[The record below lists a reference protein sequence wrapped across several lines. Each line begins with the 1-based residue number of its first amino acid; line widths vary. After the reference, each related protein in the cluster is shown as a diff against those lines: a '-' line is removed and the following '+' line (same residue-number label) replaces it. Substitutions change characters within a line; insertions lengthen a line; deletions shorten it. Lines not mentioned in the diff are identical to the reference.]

1 MLSDTVQHI
10 RDYFDGK
17 YDFELYNEKTNIET
31 RIRNSDDVFE
41 TIENSDQGFF
51 VRILSKN
58 QIGFFSSSG
67 DPYFEIPNALNS
79 ILLFPDIN
87 NLRFSDNNNFIN
99 HGQNF
104 DISIESI
111 QEYLYDLFPKIKF
124 DIYIVKI
131 SKNMNLVTKDS
142 FIDNHMKFIKIL
154 LIDKKNNLEH
164 VCITDANYKEDIGKH
179 LLYKIIKKNYN
190 LQSYKYLEISQ
201 QAYGHLIQAFIR
213 QKLFDKSQETNIPKD
228 LIIFDDGD
236 QNMLTQ
242 YPFYDYEGIKR
253 AKTNII
259 CGGKW
264 YNNLTDLSEA
274 QNKASS
280 GNAFRRHYQYLPTV
294 EPYCIT
300 HLISQDKFEKNTGKI
315 IRIVKFFDSYSN
327 FSLYT
332 GDYYGKCLINL
343 TSETDEC
350 VVTDI
355 KFNLYQLLNSIE
367 GYGANKVCNRSHT
380 NMPSLIVS
388 TKLFEI
394 SQE

>member
-1 MLSDTVQHI
+1 MLINTVQHI

-31 RIRNSDDVFE
+31 RIRNNDDGFK

-51 VRILSKN
+51 VRVARKN

-67 DPYFEIPNALNS
+67 DHYFEIPNALNS

-87 NLRFSDNNNFIN
+87 SLKFSDNNNFIN
-99 HGQNF
+99 KGQNF
-104 DISIESI
+104 DIPIESI

-142 FIDNHMKFIKIL
+142 FIDNNMKFIKIL

-164 VCITDANYKEDIGKH
+164 VCITDAKYKEDISKH
-179 LLYKIIKKNYN
+179 LLYRILKKNYN

-228 LIIFDDGD
+228 LIIFDDGN
-236 QNMLTQ
+236 QNMLTK

-259 CGGKW
+259 NGGKW
-264 YNNLTDLSEA
+264 YNDLNDLCEA
-274 QNKASS
+274 HNKALS
-280 GNAFRRHYQYLPTV
+280 GNAFRRHYQYLPIV

-300 HLISQDKFEKNTGKI
+300 HLISQDKINKNTENIVK
-315 IRIVKFFDSYSN
+315 IVKFFDSNSN
-327 FSLYT
+327 FSLYN

-343 TSETDEC
+343 SSETNEC

-355 KFNLYQLLNSIE
+355 NFNFYQLLNSIE
-367 GYGANKVCNRSHT
+367 GYGTNKVCNRSHT

-388 TKLFEI
+388 TKLFKI